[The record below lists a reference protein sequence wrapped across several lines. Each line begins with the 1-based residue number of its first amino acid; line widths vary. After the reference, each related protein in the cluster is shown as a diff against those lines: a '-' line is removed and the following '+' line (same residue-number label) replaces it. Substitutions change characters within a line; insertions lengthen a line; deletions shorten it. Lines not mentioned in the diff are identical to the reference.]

1 MFDRVCHL
9 QAMLFNEWKK
19 LNNENRDLPIEWN
32 VMHMYTSAQLAK
44 LLAIKRNIDP
54 ELASLTATLHD
65 IAVVMSGKHERHGE
79 RAEPYIRD
87 AVNRY
92 NMIVEPELAISREE
106 EDSFIEVVRVH
117 SNKNDFSEN
126 KLAELLKDVDCVDR
140 YLNAVETSGAA
151 SERCRKAMKELGFMV
166 IGAQF

>member
-1 MFDRVCHL
+1 MFGRVCHL
-9 QAMLFNEWKK
+9 QAMLFNEWKE

-44 LLAIKRNIDP
+44 LLAVKRNIDP
-54 ELASLTATLHD
+54 ELASLTATFHD
-65 IAVVMSGKHERHGE
+65 IAVVMSGRHEGHGE

-92 NMIVEPELAISREE
+92 NMSVEPGLLISGEE
-106 EDSFIEVVRVH
+106 EDSFIEAVRVH
-117 SNKNDFSEN
+117 SNKIEYSEN

-140 YLNAVETSGAA
+140 YLNAVETSGVAF
-151 SERCRKAMKELGFMV
+151 ERCQKALEELGCSF
-166 IGAQF
+166 